1 MLKYKIPQIVTL
13 TRKQVQE
20 HSQPE
25 RRHSVMQQQLPSI
38 KGLRV
43 FSFRLSINYIDTKIT

>member
-1 MLKYKIPQIVTL
+1 MLT
-13 TRKQVQE
+13 KQVQE